1 MMKTVGLKDP
11 PMPVL
16 YWCGPYAGSKSC
28 RKSRSPAT
36 APKCMGD
43 GALTGNMLRGAVAG
57 GFVFLPTGSH
67 FLRKFTVPMLLVVW
81 KFFGLPKRDYGS

>member
-1 MMKTVGLKDP
+1 
-11 PMPVL
+11 
-16 YWCGPYAGSKSC
+16 
-28 RKSRSPAT
+28 
-36 APKCMGD
+36 MGD